1 MAASLSLH
9 SRTFQDE
16 ANLSDYIWSNTASS
30 IAQPDPKSS
39 SKKAS
44 DPVEM
49 KAKGYSPLVQRVCS
63 EFDAAL
69 GKMLDDLTFYVSQNC
84 DKGQSVT
91 LNPLD
96 LTADDSSAE
105 PFDLAADNGQ
115 ILAFAQQAV
124 AESFGNMVTSIASK
138 FIDVDAQGKKPSEM
152 FAFMYKFTLF
162 HSRLSA
168 GIPSILG
175 PVLPGHA
182 RPMPEPGEG
191 VLCPLEIGDSLN
203 R

>member
-1 MAASLSLH
+1 MSLH
-9 SRTFQDE
+9 FRTFQDE

-30 IAQPDPKSS
+30 IAQPDPK

-69 GKMLDDLTFYVSQNC
+69 GKMLDDLTFYVSQNG
-84 DKGQSVT
+84 DRGQISLT

-96 LTADDSSAE
+96 LTAGDSSAG

-138 FIDVDAQGKKPSEM
+138 FIDVDAQG
-152 FAFMYKFTLF
+152 MY
-162 HSRLSA
+162 S
-168 GIPSILG
+168 
-175 PVLPGHA
+175 
-182 RPMPEPGEG
+182 
-191 VLCPLEIGDSLN
+191 
-203 R
+203 

>member
-1 MAASLSLH
+1 MSLH
-9 SRTFQDE
+9 FRTFQDE

-44 DPVEM
+44 DPVGM
-49 KAKGYSPLVQRVCS
+49 KAKGFSPLVQRVCS

-69 GKMLDDLTFYVSQNC
+69 GKMLDDLAFYVSQNC
-84 DKGQSVT
+84 DKGQISVT

-96 LTADDSSAE
+96 LTAGDDSSAG

-138 FIDVDAQGKKPSEM
+138 FIDVDAQGKKP
-152 FAFMYKFTLF
+152 
-162 HSRLSA
+162 
-168 GIPSILG
+168 
-175 PVLPGHA
+175 
-182 RPMPEPGEG
+182 
-191 VLCPLEIGDSLN
+191 
-203 R
+203 